1 MTPPSA
7 TANAYREN
15 TILAASPAQLV
26 VMLYDG
32 AQRFLRRAQAAMGQ
46 HDPERAHN
54 EIRRAELIV
63 AHLDGVLDGEHE
75 PKLAA
80 RLHTIYDFCLTHA
93 QQARMEQD
101 PRKLDEVIGLLAEL
115 RESWAQI
122 ASGETDG

>member
-7 TANAYREN
+7 TAHAYREN
-15 TILAASPAQLV
+15 TILAASPEQLV

-32 AQRFLRRAQAAMGQ
+32 AQRFLRRAQAAMQ
-46 HDPERAHN
+46 AHDPERAHN

-63 AHLDGVLDGEHE
+63 AHLDGVLDDEHD

-80 RLHTIYDFCLTHA
+80 RLHTIYGFCLAHA
-93 QQARMEQD
+93 QRARIEQD
-101 PRKLDEVIGLLAEL
+101 PSKLEEVARLLAEL